1 MKDLIYIT
9 GNKYKIFTAKKFL
22 EPYDINVIG
31 KKIDCPE
38 IQADSI
44 EEVAKFSAE
53 YACNFLN
60 MPVLKNDMGLVI
72 PALNGFPG
80 AYTHYVEDTLGED
93 GILKLMD
100 GIENR
105 EAYFYECLAYAA
117 PGEET
122 RIFISKTEGILDTKK
137 SGEYGWSWDRIFIP
151 TGQTKTM
158 ANFDDDLRAFFW
170 SEEGYTELA
179 NYLHNKNNKK
189 IH

>member
-1 MKDLIYIT
+1 MKDLIYVT

-38 IQADSI
+38 IQADTI
-44 EEVAKFSAE
+44 DEVAKFSAE

-93 GILKLMD
+93 GILKLME
-100 GIENR
+100 GIQNR
-105 EAYFYECLAYAA
+105 YAYFYECLAYAA

-122 RIFISKTEGILDTKK
+122 KIFISKTEGVLDTKK

-158 ANFDDDLRAFFW
+158 ANFDDDLRANFW

-179 NYLHNKNNKK
+179 NYLHNQKNKK
-189 IH
+189 

>member
-1 MKDLIYIT
+1 MKDLIYVT

-22 EPYDINVIG
+22 EPYGINVIG
-31 KKIDCPE
+31 KKIECPE

-53 YACNFLN
+53 YACQELGTA
-60 MPVLKNDMGLVI
+60 VLKNDMGLVI
-72 PALNGFPG
+72 PALNGFPS

-93 GILKLMD
+93 GILKLMN

-122 RIFISKTEGILDTKK
+122 KIFISKTDGILDIKK
-137 SGEYGWSWDRIFIP
+137 SGEFGWSWDRIFIP
-151 TGQTKTM
+151 TGETKPM
-158 ANFDDDLRAFFW
+158 ANFDDDERANFW
-170 SEEGYTELA
+170 SEQGYIDLA
-179 NYLHNKNNKK
+179 DYLNSKK
-189 IH
+189 MIKR